1 MSQSIDEQ
9 LSAMLDGELPEEQ
22 EELLLRR
29 LERSDEHLATLV
41 RYSVIGELVR
51 GSAPRFDADAALARV
66 RAAVDEESD
75 DGAGMPVPT
84 RQSSWGF
91 SLAGAGLAAAAALV
105 AVLSFNQ
112 PGDAIGEPGAIPVA
126 AVSQPAPARLRTV
139 ATRSRGPAIAPQRLT
154 GYLVS
159 HGDYAGGLS
168 RQVVNSHV
176 VNSTPGFR
184 TAEFRRVSTGD

>member
-22 EELLLRR
+22 EELLLHR
-29 LERSDEHLATLV
+29 LERNDEHLATLV
-41 RYSVIGELVR
+41 RYSLIGELVR
-51 GSAPRFDADAALARV
+51 GSTPRFEADGLLAGV
-66 RAAVDEESD
+66 RAAVDGESD
-75 DGAGMPVPT
+75 YGAAAPLT
-84 RQSSWGF
+84 TDRSSWGF

-112 PGDAIGEPGAIPVA
+112 PGNTSGDASAIPVA
-126 AVSQPAPARLRTV
+126 AVSQPAPARVRTV

-184 TAEFRRVSTGD
+184 AAEFRRVSTGD